1 MAVGVCSSSIMRSSL
16 RSISSRRRRISE
28 RVSSEVMAEPQGRG
42 PILRL
47 GGCGWGL
54 KLAERIKTRPSSLC
68 SGGRSVLCSLLL
80 PTSPSGRYPLV
91 ALTLSGDLFL
101 FAKHL
106 FVAEGRAPPHE
117 ANRQHKGRVPWLPSR
132 DFDCAFLATGFGSKA
147 IRSGPKQRPR
157 RADGARFLS

>member
-91 ALTLSGDLFL
+91 ALTLSGDLFVH
-101 FAKHL
+101 AKHL
-106 FVAEGRAPPHE
+106 FIAAKPPCSGSLGGLVTLRGPTAKPITGEAVISADRA
-117 ANRQHKGRVPWLPSR
+117 RQFHTL
-132 DFDCAFLATGFGSKA
+132 
-147 IRSGPKQRPR
+147 
-157 RADGARFLS
+157 